1 MKQIKNLLYLVTAIV
16 IVALLAV
23 RIYVAQTGTLT
34 RADRDCAKG
43 RAILLSERTFPGAFA
58 NLLTSRG
65 YINDE
70 DEADFIARRYIG
82 CIQKEGERPGRIR
95 DLSDECYGLTLD
107 TAGFTSIASFPYLS
121 SRAEQLAGGREIN
134 PGKNPVPDA
143 ATSEKFTVMIRQKDS
158 GILRDTVYLC
168 VREHYHKKVEKDG
181 KIIDCHSRDSI
192 FAWIPVVGKTDIWLP
207 TKDSLGLGRYYSVVP
222 VERGFV
228 FGSAKGTYQ
237 NRRHNFKFVRK
248 RAVLPLLGKGVLKQ
262 MREDNSVFVRS
273 PQEYREKFILSIALF
288 SALWLVAFLLL
299 ASIDK
304 RRGGKSNLELLAI
317 AALLSGMGMVNLF
330 NLQNPL
336 WGELYGWSQL
346 LKGMMPGMVL
356 LILCAFVDWTSLYRF
371 SESKKRWTR
380 GLWMALAAI
389 GIALILLFLGHGPGG
404 THVNL
409 PIINAN
415 GSPLIRILVGGY
427 LAVVFASRGDLLEA
441 YTTKPGKF
449 WKQIAILVSAIL
461 ALAVLGILQLMISD
475 LGPFLVIVITAIIIF
490 SLYAKETVPMLIV
503 TGIFGAILLLANRFL
518 HYTYLPFVIFIVF
531 AAAWALYCYLRY
543 ERVKL
548 SPIVLSL
555 VVLLAFHGG
564 TIFKLLGKD
573 DIATRLE
580 GRTEIA
586 ASIFDNEVV
595 GGSQV
600 AEGVWA
606 IARGGMFG
614 KPESGLAST
623 LPAGHN
629 DLVFESLIENMGVL
643 AGMVVLLSL
652 AILLYTALKIGIR
665 NGHPFGFALAGFTA
679 LSICLQSVLIILG
692 SLGVIPLTGI
702 TLPFVSY
709 SGTAMVVD
717 LACIGILISLSRNK
731 DYELECMN
739 TRRFATM
746 SAGQLWAY
754 IVLALVA
761 MFVIMNYGVFSRK
774 QCLIAPGKFINNSG
788 ERIRRMNP
796 LIDVVKKQLIPG
808 DILDRNG
815 KLIATTNEDGLRRYP
830 YGAHTLLTV
839 GNLDSKVL
847 WGTTGKRP
855 SGLLAE
861 ERYESSIRG
870 YETYPENLTIYSIR
884 HYSHFLPEV
893 PMSKQE
899 SVRIENYRS
908 IIPMMLSQKEIIKWN
923 EQGHLRDIQLTID
936 AELQTELNRRAALF
950 VQEMKR
956 LRKTSDRTRVSIVAM
971 DAADGALLASSMF
984 PLPDEALLKQL
995 ALTNTNTYR
1004 DWLQGFKAYI
1014 NMDPALVPLA
1024 PGSTFKLL
1032 SAGAGLKR
1040 FSTAFA
1046 DESYAAMVYLD
1057 EIVDISLGE
1066 PTGRVSLMRAITGS
1080 SNVAFIKWI
1089 NSYGE
1094 NGLYPEL
1101 ADLCYAVGAGF
1112 GNATPYVLFPDQ
1124 VITSEESY
1132 KTQMVD
1138 FGKASVK
1145 KFEEYEASGVRHR
1158 LIDAEY
1164 QPCWGQ
1170 GQVTMT
1176 PLALCRYV
1184 AAIANDG
1191 RMMYPRFLASDS
1203 TYVYKQLFPAEEA
1216 QVLQSCM
1223 KSQAAGRFGEIS
1235 EYIGGK
1241 TGTPSRA
1248 DRAKASGKSNDAV
1261 YCYFIDSQGTKSD
1274 HPIAVVIRLEL
1285 VNDYSRLAIKM
1296 ANEVVIPVLREKG
1309 YIR

>member
-1 MKQIKNLLYLVTAIV
+1 
-16 IVALLAV
+16 
-23 RIYVAQTGTLT
+23 
-34 RADRDCAKG
+34 
-43 RAILLSERTFPGAFA
+43 
-58 NLLTSRG
+58 
-65 YINDE
+65 
-70 DEADFIARRYIG
+70 
-82 CIQKEGERPGRIR
+82 
-95 DLSDECYGLTLD
+95 
-107 TAGFTSIASFPYLS
+107 
-121 SRAEQLAGGREIN
+121 
-134 PGKNPVPDA
+134 
-143 ATSEKFTVMIRQKDS
+143 
-158 GILRDTVYLC
+158 
-168 VREHYHKKVEKDG
+168 
-181 KIIDCHSRDSI
+181 
-192 FAWIPVVGKTDIWLP
+192 
-207 TKDSLGLGRYYSVVP
+207 
-222 VERGFV
+222 
-228 FGSAKGTYQ
+228 
-237 NRRHNFKFVRK
+237 
-248 RAVLPLLGKGVLKQ
+248 
-262 MREDNSVFVRS
+262 
-273 PQEYREKFILSIALF
+273 
-288 SALWLVAFLLL
+288 
-299 ASIDK
+299 
-304 RRGGKSNLELLAI
+304 
-317 AALLSGMGMVNLF
+317 
-330 NLQNPL
+330 
-336 WGELYGWSQL
+336 
-346 LKGMMPGMVL
+346 
-356 LILCAFVDWTSLYRF
+356 
-371 SESKKRWTR
+371 
-380 GLWMALAAI
+380 
-389 GIALILLFLGHGPGG
+389 
-404 THVNL
+404 
-409 PIINAN
+409 
-415 GSPLIRILVGGY
+415 
-427 LAVVFASRGDLLEA
+427 
-441 YTTKPGKF
+441 
-449 WKQIAILVSAIL
+449 
-461 ALAVLGILQLMISD
+461 
-475 LGPFLVIVITAIIIF
+475 
-490 SLYAKETVPMLIV
+490 
-503 TGIFGAILLLANRFL
+503 
-518 HYTYLPFVIFIVF
+518 
-531 AAAWALYCYLRY
+531 
-543 ERVKL
+543 
-548 SPIVLSL
+548 
-555 VVLLAFHGG
+555 
-564 TIFKLLGKD
+564 
-573 DIATRLE
+573 
-580 GRTEIA
+580 
-586 ASIFDNEVV
+586 
-595 GGSQV
+595 
-600 AEGVWA
+600 
-606 IARGGMFG
+606 
-614 KPESGLAST
+614 
-623 LPAGHN
+623 
-629 DLVFESLIENMGVL
+629 
-643 AGMVVLLSL
+643 
-652 AILLYTALKIGIR
+652 
-665 NGHPFGFALAGFTA
+665 
-679 LSICLQSVLIILG
+679 
-692 SLGVIPLTGI
+692 
-702 TLPFVSY
+702 
-709 SGTAMVVD
+709 
-717 LACIGILISLSRNK
+717 
-731 DYELECMN
+731 
-739 TRRFATM
+739 
-746 SAGQLWAY
+746 
-754 IVLALVA
+754 
-761 MFVIMNYGVFSRK
+761 
-774 QCLIAPGKFINNSG
+774 
-788 ERIRRMNP
+788 
-796 LIDVVKKQLIPG
+796 
-808 DILDRNG
+808 
-815 KLIATTNEDGLRRYP
+815 
-830 YGAHTLLTV
+830 
-839 GNLDSKVL
+839 
-847 WGTTGKRP
+847 
-855 SGLLAE
+855 
-861 ERYESSIRG
+861 
-870 YETYPENLTIYSIR
+870 
-884 HYSHFLPEV
+884 
-893 PMSKQE
+893 MSKQE